1 MVADDGSAGH
11 DAALH
16 AASADAPGAY
26 VPGDAPGD
34 SPHVPCAL
42 DVPVAMYGPY
52 GPATA
57 TIPPPKI
64 A

>member
-16 AASADAPGAY
+16 AASADAP
-26 VPGDAPGD
+26 DAPYD
-34 SPHVPCAL
+34 
-42 DVPVAMYGPY
+42 DVP
-52 GPATA
+52 ATHVVGCTRHRRLLKLMLKA
-57 TIPPPKI
+57 Y